1 MNNAFKKYFNNITWV
16 YQGDP
21 KKVNA
26 VLYTQ
31 KQTPWLPEEKKA
43 F

>member
-1 MNNAFKKYFNNITWV
+1 LNSVFKKYFNNISWV

-21 KKVNA
+21 KKVNP
-26 VLYTQ
+26 VFYTQ
-31 KQTPWLPEEKKA
+31 KQTPKMPEEKKA